1 MSETTAEYR
10 VKNERA
16 DTAQGINPTLYL
28 EIRTNFGNIEI
39 DIVKAFTD
47 LDEANQVLKS
57 LKSTIL
63 SELDLD
69 ALEK

>member
-10 VKNERA
+10 GNNERTDA
-16 DTAQGINPTLYL
+16 VQDISPTIYL
-28 EIRTNFGNIEI
+28 QIRTNFGNIEI

-63 SELDLD
+63 SELNLD
-69 ALEK
+69 SLEK

>member
-10 VKNERA
+10 GNNERTDA
-16 DTAQGINPTLYL
+16 VQGISPTIYL
-28 EIRTNFGNIEI
+28 QIRTNFGNIEI
-39 DIVKAFTD
+39 DIVRAFTD

-69 ALEK
+69 SLEK